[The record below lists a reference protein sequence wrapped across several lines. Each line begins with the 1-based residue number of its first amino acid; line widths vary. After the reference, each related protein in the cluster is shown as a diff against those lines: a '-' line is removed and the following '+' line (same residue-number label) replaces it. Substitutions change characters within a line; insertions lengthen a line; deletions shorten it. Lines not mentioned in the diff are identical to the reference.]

1 MHINVHICTKMVTYA
16 HKCTVMHTSA
26 FRWHT
31 QMCLAGCLR
40 SHWWNGAVTTLMG
53 VCQTQCQ
60 TKCWALTDWVSDWL
74 THSDRGEQRWWRI
87 ISEEGL
93 LQLMMLILM
102 KMLLLLHCHQYSCY
116 CYSDAESGPFANSC
130 FSCNKLL
137 VCKINLNWSCDV
149 MLHTL
154 KITKLKNI
162 CY

>member
-1 MHINVHICTKMVTYA
+1 MFIYVQKWSH
-16 HKCTVMHTSA
+16 MHTNVQLCTHLHSDDTPVV
-26 FRWHT
+26 FSK
-31 QMCLAGCLR
+31 LSVK